1 MKKLLLIFAALVLAS
16 CSFDNKTG
24 IWKDASDILINQE
37 ESVSISGNLPATKYE
52 EIFTKN
58 QTFNEEKEVKNQ
70 SNFEIDETV
79 KVVNWLEQ
87 YAIPTNNI
95 SNFFYSGN
103 KILLSKSSK
112 LSKIST
118 TKNSINRKIIF
129 HKNHLIS
136 YDHKGKIFIYSQ
148 LLNKKIL
155 EFDFYKKNFKKFD
168 KEINFI
174 INDNILYAADN
185 LGYLYALNIDKKSI
199 VWAKN
204 YGISFRSNLKFVQ
217 NQLFL
222 ANQDN
227 VVYSINPSTGE
238 KNWQLATS
246 LTFLKSNY
254 QNNFAIDP
262 VSKNVFF
269 LNTSGE
275 LYSINFETNNINW
288 VLNFNSK
295 SLGGDTELFLSQP
308 LVIKNTD
315 LIITTEEAILSY
327 NMQNGS
333 KNWLF
338 SSKSIFKPIVTKN
351 NVFII
356 LKNNLLVSLDS
367 SNGDV
372 LWSKNIYKNIQ
383 QKKIRDKFNS
393 IADFK
398 IVNNEINIYSKNGYL
413 LSFDPANGNLSS
425 ANRISKSGIAS
436 EIIFLNS
443 NMFFMDNKNRLLKFN

>member
-155 EFDFYKKNFKKFD
+155 EFDFYKKNFKKF
-168 KEINFI
+168 
-174 INDNILYAADN
+174 
-185 LGYLYALNIDKKSI
+185 
-199 VWAKN
+199 
-204 YGISFRSNLKFVQ
+204 
-217 NQLFL
+217 
-222 ANQDN
+222 
-227 VVYSINPSTGE
+227 
-238 KNWQLATS
+238 
-246 LTFLKSNY
+246 
-254 QNNFAIDP
+254 
-262 VSKNVFF
+262 
-269 LNTSGE
+269 
-275 LYSINFETNNINW
+275 
-288 VLNFNSK
+288 
-295 SLGGDTELFLSQP
+295 
-308 LVIKNTD
+308 
-315 LIITTEEAILSY
+315 
-327 NMQNGS
+327 
-333 KNWLF
+333 
-338 SSKSIFKPIVTKN
+338 
-351 NVFII
+351 
-356 LKNNLLVSLDS
+356 
-367 SNGDV
+367 
-372 LWSKNIYKNIQ
+372 
-383 QKKIRDKFNS
+383 
-393 IADFK
+393 
-398 IVNNEINIYSKNGYL
+398 
-413 LSFDPANGNLSS
+413 
-425 ANRISKSGIAS
+425 
-436 EIIFLNS
+436 
-443 NMFFMDNKNRLLKFN
+443 NK